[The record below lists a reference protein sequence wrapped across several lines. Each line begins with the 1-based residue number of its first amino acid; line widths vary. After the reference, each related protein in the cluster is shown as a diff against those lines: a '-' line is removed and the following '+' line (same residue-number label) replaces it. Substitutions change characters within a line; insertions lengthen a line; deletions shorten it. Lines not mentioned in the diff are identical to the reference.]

1 MARRGG
7 LVYEV
12 KPCKPCPPS
21 KIEWF
26 MDWSQTM
33 KKLNLSKKTLVYEN
47 QRKCALE
54 VLDGIQKGFLFQ
66 LVLAQTQSGKTGMMV
81 TVAEG
86 CKKDVVVMSGLSNI
100 DWKKQTI
107 GRFSEKVPV
116 YHRNDLKNVKKL
128 EHCVVLID
136 EVQYASGAGMTLDGL
151 LEDCGCKDIETLRQL
166 NVHFVLVSATPNRIY
181 DDLCELSSEW
191 CRHLVMQPGDGYTG
205 LQELL
210 QSGRLREAKD
220 LWVAGAVGDDENA
233 GVKRFNEK
241 MISKSLE
248 AIEELKDVVT
258 SYKDPKYH
266 IVRTQYAAAGEEVR
280 ERFKTVFLDSVDFVV
295 CDSTTGVG
303 VMEKVKVKPAR
314 QCVLFIKEQLR
325 CAATLVKTHIGV
337 LYDRVSKLDNVMV
350 QGLAGRGTGYDV
362 PECLVVFSDVK
373 SIQRYLA
380 VVEEGFESMQGL
392 KCSGEV
398 TMMHREGFVVDDG
411 SDGSTVVSEVASVA

>member
-1 MARRGG
+1 
-7 LVYEV
+7 
-12 KPCKPCPPS
+12 
-21 KIEWF
+21 
-26 MDWSQTM
+26 M

-54 VLDGIQKGFLFQ
+54 VLDGIRKGFLFQ

-81 TVAEG
+81 TVAES
-86 CKKDVVVMSGLSNI
+86 CKKQCVVMSGLSNV

-151 LEDCGCKDIETLRQL
+151 LQGCGCKDIETLRQL

-181 DDLCELSSEW
+181 DDVEGLSSEW
-191 CRHLVMQPGDGYTG
+191 SRRLVMEAGHGYTG

-210 QSGRLREAKD
+210 QSGRLLEAKD
-220 LWVAGAVGDDENA
+220 LWVAGAAGEDELP

-241 MISKSLE
+241 MIHRSLE
-248 AIEELKDVVT
+248 AIEELKDVILEFEM
-258 SYKDPKYH
+258 PKYH

-280 ERFKTVFLDSVDFVV
+280 ERFRQVFLDSVDFVV
-295 CDSTTGVG
+295 CDSTTGVD
-303 VMEKVKVKPAR
+303 VMEKVKVKPSKH
-314 QCVLFIKEQLR
+314 CVLFIKEQLR
-325 CAATLVKTHIGV
+325 CAATLHKTHIGV

-362 PECLVVFSDVK
+362 PECLVVFSDVS
-373 SIQRYLA
+373 SIVRYLA
-380 VVEEGFESMQGL
+380 VVQDGFETMKGL
-392 KCSGEV
+392 KCSGGV
-398 TMMHREGFVVDDG
+398 TMMNREGFVMD
-411 SDGSTVVSEVASVA
+411 DGSTVVSEVTSVV

>member
-1 MARRGG
+1 
-7 LVYEV
+7 
-12 KPCKPCPPS
+12 
-21 KIEWF
+21 

-107 GRFSEKVPV
+107 RRFSEKVPV

-411 SDGSTVVSEVASVA
+411 STVVSEVASVA

>member
-12 KPCKPCPPS
+12 KPCPPPS

-107 GRFSEKVPV
+107 RRFSEKVPV

-210 QSGRLREAKD
+210 QSGRLHEAKD

-280 ERFKTVFLDSVDFVV
+280 ERFRQVFMDSVDFVV
-295 CDSTTGVG
+295 CDSTTNID

-362 PECLVVFSDVK
+362 PECLVVVSDVK

>member
-1 MARRGG
+1 
-7 LVYEV
+7 
-12 KPCKPCPPS
+12 
-21 KIEWF
+21 
-26 MDWSQTM
+26 M

-54 VLDGIQKGFLFQ
+54 VLDGIRKGFLFQ

-128 EHCVVLID
+128 ENCVVLID

-151 LEDCGCKDIETLRQL
+151 LEGCGCKDIEILRRL
-166 NVHFVLVSATPNRIY
+166 NVHFVLVSATPNKVY
-181 DDLCELSSEW
+181 DDIEGLSSEW
-191 CRHLVMQPGDGYTG
+191 SRCLVMQPGDGYTG
-205 LQELL
+205 LRELL
-210 QSGRLREAKD
+210 DTGRLLEAKD
-220 LWVAGAVGDDENA
+220 LWVAGAAGEDELP

-241 MISKSLE
+241 MISKSIE
-248 AIEELKDVVT
+248 AIEELKDVVLGF
-258 SYKDPKYH
+258 KDPKYH

-280 ERFKTVFLDSVDFVV
+280 SRFRQVFLDSVDFVV
-295 CDSTTGVG
+295 CDSSTGVD
-303 VMEKVKVKPAR
+303 VMERVKVKPYKN
-314 QCVLFIKEQLR
+314 CILFIKEQLR
-325 CAATLVKTHIGV
+325 CAATLHKEHLGV

-350 QGLAGRGTGYDV
+350 QGLAGRSTGYDV
-362 PECLVVFSDVK
+362 PQCLVVFSDVK

-380 VVEEGFESMQGL
+380 VVEEGFETMSGL
-392 KCSGEV
+392 RCSGGV
-398 TMMHREGFVVDDG
+398 TMMNVEGFVVD
-411 SDGSTVVSEVASVA
+411 DGSTVVSEVASVV

>member
-1 MARRGG
+1 
-7 LVYEV
+7 
-12 KPCKPCPPS
+12 
-21 KIEWF
+21 
-26 MDWSQTM
+26 M

-54 VLDGIQKGFLFQ
+54 VLDGIRKGFLFQ

-81 TVAEG
+81 TVAES
-86 CKKDVVVMSGLSNI
+86 CKKQCVVMSGLSNV

-128 EHCVVLID
+128 EKCVVLID

-151 LEDCGCKDIETLRQL
+151 LGSCGCKDIENLRQL

-181 DDLCELSSEW
+181 DDVEGLSSEW
-191 CRHLVMQPGDGYTG
+191 SRRLVMEAGHGYTG

-210 QSGRLREAKD
+210 QSGRLLEAKD
-220 LWVAGAVGDDENA
+220 LWVAGAVGEDELP

-241 MISKSLE
+241 MISRSLE
-248 AIEELKDVVT
+248 AIEELKGVIT

-280 ERFKTVFLDSVDFVV
+280 ERFRQVFLDSVDFVV
-295 CDSTTGVG
+295 CDSSTGVD
-303 VMEKVKVKPAR
+303 VMERVKVKPAR

-325 CAATLVKTHIGV
+325 CAATLVKEHIGV

-350 QGLAGRGTGYDV
+350 QGLAGRSTGYDV

-380 VVEEGFESMQGL
+380 VVQDGFESISDL
-392 KCSGEV
+392 KCSGGV
-398 TMMHREGFVVDDG
+398 TMMHIEGFVD
-411 SDGSTVVSEVASVA
+411 DGSTVVSEVSEIP

>member
-1 MARRGG
+1 
-7 LVYEV
+7 
-12 KPCKPCPPS
+12 
-21 KIEWF
+21 
-26 MDWSQTM
+26 M
-33 KKLNLSKKTLVYEN
+33 KKLNLSKKSLVYEN

-54 VLDGIQKGFLFQ
+54 VLDGIRKGFLFQ

-107 GRFSEKVPV
+107 RRFSEKVPV

-411 SDGSTVVSEVASVA
+411 STVVSEVASVA

>member
-1 MARRGG
+1 
-7 LVYEV
+7 
-12 KPCKPCPPS
+12 
-21 KIEWF
+21 

-241 MISKSLE
+241 MVAKSLD
-248 AIEELKDVVT
+248 AIEELKDVVL
-258 SYKDPKYH
+258 SFEDPKYH

-280 ERFKTVFLDSVDFVV
+280 ERFRQVFMDSVDFVV
-295 CDSTTGVG
+295 CDSTTNID
-303 VMEKVKVKPAR
+303 VMEKVKVKPSKN
-314 QCVLFIKEQLR
+314 CVLFIKEQLR
-325 CAATLVKTHIGV
+325 CAATLHKEHIGV

-362 PECLVVFSDVK
+362 PDCLVVFSDVK
-373 SIQRYLA
+373 SIVRYLA
-380 VVEEGFESMQGL
+380 VVQDGFETMKGL
-392 KCSGEV
+392 KCSGGV
-398 TMMHREGFVVDDG
+398 TMMHIEGFVVDDG
-411 SDGSTVVSEVASVA
+411 STVVSEVGSVA

>member
-1 MARRGG
+1 
-7 LVYEV
+7 
-12 KPCKPCPPS
+12 
-21 KIEWF
+21 
-26 MDWSQTM
+26 M
-33 KKLNLSKKTLVYEN
+33 KKLNLSKKSPVYEN

-81 TVAEG
+81 AVAEG
-86 CKKDVVVMSGLSNI
+86 CKKNVVVMTGLSNV

-107 GRFSEKVPV
+107 SRFSEKVPV

-128 EHCVVLID
+128 ENCVVLID

-151 LEDCGCKDIETLRQL
+151 LVSCGCKDIENLRQL
-166 NVHFVLVSATPNRIY
+166 NVHFVLVSATPNRVY

-191 CRHLVMQPGDGYTG
+191 SRHLVMQPGEGYTG

-210 QSGRLREAKD
+210 ESGRLREAKD
-220 LWVAGAVGDDENA
+220 LWVVGEVGEDENA

-241 MISKSLE
+241 MISRSLE
-248 AIEELKDVVT
+248 AIEELKDVVLGFEM
-258 SYKDPKYH
+258 PKYH

-280 ERFKTVFLDSVDFVV
+280 ERFKKVFLDSVDFVV
-295 CDSTTGVG
+295 CDSTTGVD
-303 VMEKVKVKPAR
+303 VMERVKVKPAR

-325 CAATLVKTHIGV
+325 CAATLHKTHIGV

-350 QGLAGRGTGYDV
+350 QGLAGRSTGYDV

-373 SIQRYLA
+373 SIMRYLA

-392 KCSGEV
+392 KCSGGV
-398 TMMHREGFVVDDG
+398 TMMHADGFVLDDG
-411 SDGSTVVSEVASVA
+411 SDGSDVSTVVSEVFEVA

>member
-1 MARRGG
+1 
-7 LVYEV
+7 
-12 KPCKPCPPS
+12 
-21 KIEWF
+21 
-26 MDWSQTM
+26 M

-54 VLDGIQKGFLFQ
+54 VLDGIRKGFLFQ

-86 CKKDVVVMSGLSNI
+86 CKKDVVVMSGLSNV

-151 LEDCGCKDIETLRQL
+151 LEGCGCKDIETLRQL

>member
-1 MARRGG
+1 
-7 LVYEV
+7 
-12 KPCKPCPPS
+12 
-21 KIEWF
+21 

-86 CKKDVVVMSGLSNI
+86 CKKDVAVMSGLSNI

-151 LEDCGCKDIETLRQL
+151 LEGCGCKDIETLRQL

-210 QSGRLREAKD
+210 DSGRLREAKD
-220 LWVAGAVGDDENA
+220 LWVAGAVGDDELP

>member
-1 MARRGG
+1 
-7 LVYEV
+7 
-12 KPCKPCPPS
+12 
-21 KIEWF
+21 
-26 MDWSQTM
+26 M

-54 VLDGIQKGFLFQ
+54 VLDGIRKGFLFQ

-86 CKKDVVVMSGLSNI
+86 CKKDVVVMSGLSNV

-128 EHCVVLID
+128 ENCVVLID

-151 LEDCGCKDIETLRQL
+151 LQGCGCKDIEILRQL

-181 DDLCELSSEW
+181 DDIEGLSSEW
-191 CRHLVMQPGDGYTG
+191 SRRLVMEPGHGYTG

-210 QSGRLREAKD
+210 QSGRLLEAKD
-220 LWVAGAVGDDENA
+220 LWVAGAAGEDELP

-248 AIEELKDVVT
+248 AIEELKGVIT
-258 SYKDPKYH
+258 SYKEPKYH

-280 ERFKTVFLDSVDFVV
+280 SRFRQVFLDSVDFVV
-295 CDSTTGVG
+295 CDSTTGVD
-303 VMEKVKVKPAR
+303 VMEKVKVKPSKN
-314 QCVLFIKEQLR
+314 CVLFIKEQLR
-325 CAATLVKTHIGV
+325 CAATLHKEHIGV

-373 SIQRYLA
+373 SIVRYLA
-380 VVEEGFESMQGL
+380 VVEEGFESMKGL
-392 KCSGEV
+392 KCSGGV
-398 TMMHREGFVVDDG
+398 TMMHIEGFVD
-411 SDGSTVVSEVASVA
+411 DGSTVVSEVTSVV

>member
-1 MARRGG
+1 
-7 LVYEV
+7 
-12 KPCKPCPPS
+12 
-21 KIEWF
+21 
-26 MDWSQTM
+26 M
-33 KKLNLSKKTLVYEN
+33 KKLNLSKKSPVYEN

-81 TVAEG
+81 AVTEG
-86 CKKDVVVMSGLSNI
+86 CKKNVVVMTGLSNV

-107 GRFSEKVPV
+107 SRFSEKVPV

-128 EHCVVLID
+128 ENCVVLID
-136 EVQYASGAGMTLDGL
+136 EVQYASGAGMTLDTL
-151 LEDCGCKDIETLRQL
+151 LASCGCKDIENLKEL
-166 NVHFVLVSATPNRIY
+166 NVHFVLVSATPNRVY

-191 CRHLVMQPGDGYTG
+191 SRCLVMQPGEGYTG

-210 QSGRLREAKD
+210 ESGRLREAKD
-220 LWVAGAVGDDENA
+220 LWVVGEVGEDENA

-241 MISKSLE
+241 MISRSLE
-248 AIEELKDVVT
+248 AIEELKEVVT

-280 ERFKTVFLDSVDFVV
+280 ERFKRVFLDSVDFVV
-295 CDSTTGVG
+295 CDSTTGID
-303 VMEKVKVKPAR
+303 VMERVKVKPSKN
-314 QCVLFIKEQLR
+314 CVLFIKEQLR
-325 CAATLVKTHIGV
+325 CAATLHKTHIGV

-350 QGLAGRGTGYDV
+350 QGLAGRSTGYDV

-380 VVEEGFESMQGL
+380 VVQERFESMKGL
-392 KCSGEV
+392 KCSGGV
-398 TMMHREGFVVDDG
+398 TMMHSDGFVDDGSDG
-411 SDGSTVVSEVASVA
+411 SDGSTVVSEVFEVA

>member
-1 MARRGG
+1 
-7 LVYEV
+7 
-12 KPCKPCPPS
+12 
-21 KIEWF
+21 
-26 MDWSQTM
+26 M

-54 VLDGIQKGFLFQ
+54 VLDGIRKGFLFQ

-81 TVAEG
+81 TVAESY
-86 CKKDVVVMSGLSNI
+86 KKQCVVMSGLSNV

-128 EHCVVLID
+128 ENCVVLID

-151 LEDCGCKDIETLRQL
+151 LQGCGCKDIETLRQL
-166 NVHFVLVSATPNRIY
+166 KVHFVLVSATPNRIY
-181 DDLCELSSEW
+181 DDIEGLSSEW
-191 CRHLVMQPGDGYTG
+191 SRRLVMEPGHGYTG

-210 QSGRLREAKD
+210 QSGRLLEAKE
-220 LWVAGAVGDDENA
+220 LWVVGAAGEDEQP

-241 MISKSLE
+241 MISRSLE
-248 AIEELKDVVT
+248 AIEELKGVIT
-258 SYKDPKYH
+258 SYKEPKYH

-280 ERFKTVFLDSVDFVV
+280 ERFKRVFLDSVDFVV
-295 CDSTTGVG
+295 CDSTTGVD

-314 QCVLFIKEQLR
+314 HCVLFIKEQLR
-325 CAATLVKTHIGV
+325 CAATLHKTHLGV

-362 PECLVVFSDVK
+362 PDCLVVFSDVS
-373 SIQRYLA
+373 SIVRYLA
-380 VVEEGFESMQGL
+380 VVQDGFETMKGL
-392 KCSGEV
+392 KCSGGV
-398 TMMHREGFVVDDG
+398 TMMNREGFVMD
-411 SDGSTVVSEVASVA
+411 DGSTVVSEVTSVV

>member
-1 MARRGG
+1 
-7 LVYEV
+7 
-12 KPCKPCPPS
+12 
-21 KIEWF
+21 
-26 MDWSQTM
+26 M
-33 KKLNLSKKTLVYEN
+33 KKLNFNKKSLVYEN

-81 TVAEG
+81 NVAEG
-86 CKKDVVVMSGLSNI
+86 CKKRCVVMSGLSNI

-107 GRFSEKVPV
+107 SRFSEKVPV
-116 YHRNDLKNVKKL
+116 YHRNDLKNVKNL
-128 EHCVVLID
+128 ENTVVLID

-151 LEDCGCKDIETLRQL
+151 LGGCGCKDIEILRRL

-181 DDLCELSSEW
+181 DDVEGLSSEW
-191 CRHLVMQPGDGYTG
+191 SRRLVMEPGNGYTG

-210 QSGRLREAKD
+210 QSGRLLEAKD
-220 LWVAGAVGDDENA
+220 LWVAGAVGEDELP

-248 AIEELKDVVT
+248 AIEELKDVIMAFEE
-258 SYKDPKYH
+258 PKYH

-280 ERFKTVFLDSVDFVV
+280 SRFRQVFLDSVDFVV
-295 CDSTTGVG
+295 CDSTSGVD
-303 VMEKVKVKPAR
+303 VMEKVKVKPVKH
-314 QCVLFIKEQLR
+314 CVLFIKEQLR
-325 CAATLVKTHIGV
+325 CAATLHKEHLGV

-362 PECLVVFSDVK
+362 PQCLVVFSDVK

-380 VVEEGFESMQGL
+380 VVQDGFETMKGL
-392 KCSGEV
+392 RCSGGV
-398 TMMHREGFVVDDG
+398 TMMNREGFVMD
-411 SDGSTVVSEVASVA
+411 DGSTVVSEVGSVA

>member
-1 MARRGG
+1 
-7 LVYEV
+7 
-12 KPCKPCPPS
+12 
-21 KIEWF
+21 
-26 MDWSQTM
+26 M
-33 KKLNLSKKTLVYEN
+33 KLQLKRKSLVYEN

-54 VLDGIQKGFLFQ
+54 VLDGIRKGFLFQ

-151 LEDCGCKDIETLRQL
+151 LQGCGCKDIETLRQL

-181 DDLCELSSEW
+181 DDVEGLSSEW
-191 CRHLVMQPGDGYTG
+191 SRRLVMEAGHGYTG

-210 QSGRLREAKD
+210 QSGRLLEAKD
-220 LWVAGAVGDDENA
+220 LWVAGDVGDDELP

-241 MISKSLE
+241 MIYRSLE
-248 AIEELKDVVT
+248 AIEELKDVIM
-258 SYKDPKYH
+258 SFEMPKYH

-280 ERFKTVFLDSVDFVV
+280 SRFRQVFLDSVDFVV
-295 CDSTTGVG
+295 CDSTTGVD
-303 VMEKVKVKPAR
+303 VMEKVKVKPSKH
-314 QCVLFIKEQLR
+314 CVLFIKEQLR
-325 CAATLVKTHIGV
+325 CAATLHKEHIGV

-362 PECLVVFSDVK
+362 PECLVVFSDVS
-373 SIQRYLA
+373 SIVRYLA
-380 VVEEGFESMQGL
+380 VVQDGFETMKGL
-392 KCSGEV
+392 KCSGGV
-398 TMMHREGFVVDDG
+398 TMMNREGFVMD
-411 SDGSTVVSEVASVA
+411 DGSTVVSEVTEIP

>member
-1 MARRGG
+1 
-7 LVYEV
+7 
-12 KPCKPCPPS
+12 
-21 KIEWF
+21 
-26 MDWSQTM
+26 M
-33 KKLNLSKKTLVYEN
+33 KKLNLSKKSPVYEN
-47 QRKCALE
+47 QRECALE

-81 TVAEG
+81 AVAEG
-86 CKKDVVVMSGLSNI
+86 CKKDVVVMTGLSNV

-107 GRFSEKVPV
+107 SRFSEKVPV
-116 YHRNDLKNVKKL
+116 YHRNDLKNMKKL
-128 EHCVVLID
+128 ENCVVLID

-151 LEDCGCKDIETLRQL
+151 LGSCGCKDIENLRQL
-166 NVHFVLVSATPNRIY
+166 NVHFVLVSATPNRVY

-191 CRHLVMQPGDGYTG
+191 SRHLVMQPGEGYTG

-210 QSGRLREAKD
+210 ESGRLREAKD
-220 LWVAGAVGDDENA
+220 LWVVGEVGEDENA

-241 MISKSLE
+241 MISRSLE
-248 AIEELKDVVT
+248 AIEELKDVVI

-280 ERFKTVFLDSVDFVV
+280 ERFRRVFLDSVDFVV
-295 CDSTTGVG
+295 CDSTTGID
-303 VMEKVKVKPAR
+303 VMERVKVKPAR

-325 CAATLVKTHIGV
+325 CAATLVKEHIGV

-350 QGLAGRGTGYDV
+350 QGLAGRSTGYDV

-380 VVEEGFESMQGL
+380 VAQEGFETMSGL
-392 KCSGEV
+392 KCSGGV
-398 TMMHREGFVVDDG
+398 TMMNREGFDDGLDDG
-411 SDGSTVVSEVASVA
+411 SDGSTVVSEVSEIP